1 MLGFKL
7 ETLAE
12 AKVIL
17 IFHVVG
23 TAMEIFKTS
32 AGSWIYPEESFFRI
46 AAVPLFSG
54 FMYAAVGSYLA
65 RVQRIFDM
73 RYSAY
78 PPLWTTVALCA
89 AIYVNFFAHHFMPDL
104 RYLLF
109 AATAALYL
117 RTVVHYRVFRFRHR
131 MPLLLGFL
139 LVALFIWFAEN
150 IGTWSRAWIYP
161 GQGDA
166 WTPVP
171 IGKLGAWYLLMI
183 ISFVLVSLVHRPTAA
198 GQACRL
204 RRRSHSCARSARASR
219 VKRGCRTR
227 RGSVAEAGDRKLQV
241 DLAGLLELERD
252 RHFAAFL
259 ERLGHHHEH
268 QMRAAWLQ
276 LDGGAGRYLEP
287 ALDRPHGH
295 HVVDHFHDVDFDHAG
310 ARRGDREQAVGRGAL
325 VGDRQIAAAD
335 RLARQHGLGAIG
347 G

>member
-1 MLGFKL
+1 LKRFTSLEARIDALAHVLLDRLPARGLSGALLEFLVFGLKQAWACLFGGAMLGLIVATSLWWPHTAPLARYDFLLLSALVIQLAMLGFKL

-23 TAMEIFKTS
+23 TAMELFKTS
-32 AGSWIYPEESFFRI
+32 AGSWTYPEASLLRI

-73 RYSAY
+73 RYSGY
-78 PPLWTTVALCA
+78 PPLWTTVALCMG
-89 AIYVNFFAHHFMPDL
+89 IYVNFFAHHFIPDL

-117 RTVVHYRVFRFRHR
+117 RTVVHYRVFSFRHR
-131 MPLLLGFL
+131 MPLLVGFF

-166 WTPVP
+166 WAPVP

-183 ISFVLVSLVHRPTAA
+183 ISFVLVSLVHRPLLLDKPAA
-198 GQACRL
+198 
-204 RRRSHSCARSARASR
+204 S
-219 VKRGCRTR
+219 
-227 RGSVAEAGDRKLQV
+227 
-241 DLAGLLELERD
+241 
-252 RHFAAFL
+252 
-259 ERLGHHHEH
+259 
-268 QMRAAWLQ
+268 
-276 LDGGAGRYLEP
+276 LDGGAVATEDTP
-287 ALDRPHGH
+287 AP
-295 HVVDHFHDVDFDHAG
+295 AG
-310 ARRGDREQAVGRGAL
+310 
-325 VGDRQIAAAD
+325 
-335 RLARQHGLGAIG
+335 
-347 G
+347 